1 MNTERGRFIVIE
13 GGEGVGKSTNL
24 EYIRETFE
32 KAGLSVLCTREPGG
46 TELGEHLRELMLD
59 KNAMAISAN
68 AELLLMFAAR
78 VQHLEQVIV
87 PALKRGQWVL
97 CDRFTDATYA
107 YQGAGRGQ
115 SKQDIAHLEQMVQ
128 KELQPDVT
136 ILLDLDVDVALRRA
150 RQRGKL
156 DRFESEQVAFFKR
169 VRRGYMD
176 RVNEAP
182 DRYQLIDAAQPL
194 DDVQRDIA
202 KALEKMLQAHKELT
216 SPC

>member
-1 MNTERGRFIVIE
+1 MSEGKFITVE
-13 GGEGVGKSTNL
+13 GVEGVGKSTNIDFIHRFL
-24 EYIRETFE
+24 KEREQPVF
-32 KAGLSVLCTREPGG
+32 VTREPGG
-46 TELGEHLRELMLD
+46 TPLAEEIRNMLLRNREEPVD
-59 KNAMAISAN
+59 SC

-78 VQHLEQVIV
+78 AQHLNTVIL
-87 PALKRGQWVL
+87 PALQRGEWVL

-128 KELQPDVT
+128 KKLQPDVT
-136 ILLDLDVDVALRRA
+136 ILLDLDVDVALQRA

-169 VRRGYMD
+169 VRQGYMD
-176 RVNEAP
+176 RVNDAP

-194 DDVQRDIA
+194 EEVQRDIA
-202 KALEKMLQAHKELT
+202 KALEKILEAHHVLS